1 MVTPSN
7 RRPIFA
13 GRSGDRLSAQTALT
27 QNSLD
32 SADYLTMKLL
42 HIIPD
47 IRISYG
53 GPAAT
58 MFNMRHL
65 WLAAGHE
72 VQVLTIRKEGIA
84 FPFRGGLTAV
94 APSSPARFANS
105 NEAAQWLANNYSQFD
120 LVLIHGIWTAI
131 SMRSALFLRRKRRP
145 YVMIPHGSLDPFD
158 LQKKSLAKRLLG
170 PLIIRKVLAGSSSVL
185 CSTQRSA
192 DHLVDYGAKCQR
204 KVLPWPVLPVNI
216 QISRQEARK
225 QLMIRDD
232 EFVIL
237 SLGRINYKK
246 GFAVLL
252 PAVKRLVQVNP
263 KTRLLIAGPDSG
275 GYKKVV
281 KRMINQLGLQDNITF
296 FPLVTG
302 DEKVRL
308 LRAADCFALPSLNE
322 NFGRVLVEAMQQGL
336 PCVISNNVYICN
348 ELEKGGAAMVC
359 NYDEI
364 EVFAALQ
371 KISDG
376 PEIRAEMSANAMLV
390 ARFFEPEALKERYVT
405 MLNDLAKPRKVNN
418 P

>member
-1 MVTPSN
+1 
-7 RRPIFA
+7 
-13 GRSGDRLSAQTALT
+13 
-27 QNSLD
+27 
-32 SADYLTMKLL
+32 MKLL

-58 MFNMRHL
+58 MFNMRQL

-84 FPFRGGLTAV
+84 FPFRGGLTAM

-120 LVLIHGIWTAI
+120 LVFIHGIWTAI
-131 SMRSALFLRRKRRP
+131 NIRSALFLRRKRRP

-170 PLIIRKVLAGSSSVL
+170 PLIIRKILAGSSSVL

-192 DHLVDYGAKCQR
+192 DHLVDYGAKCQI
-204 KVLPWPVLPVNI
+204 KVLPWPVLPVHS
-216 QISRQEARK
+216 QMSRQEARK

-263 KTRLLIAGPDSG
+263 KARLFIVGPDSN
-275 GYKKVV
+275 GYTKVV
-281 KRMINQLGLQDNITF
+281 QRLVQQLGLQDAVTF
-296 FPLVTG
+296 VPMVVG
-302 DEKVRL
+302 DEKERL
-308 LRAADCFALPSLNE
+308 FRAADCFALPSLNE

-336 PCVISNNVYICN
+336 PCVISDNVYICDS
-348 ELEKGGAAMVC
+348 LASGGAGLVC
-359 NYDEI
+359 RYDEQ
-364 EVFAALQ
+364 EVFTALRRLSENPELRAKMSGAA
-371 KISDG
+371 
-376 PEIRAEMSANAMLV
+376 IRT
-390 ARFFEPEALKERYVT
+390 ARSFEPQALKEQYLA
-405 MLNDLAKPRKVNN
+405 MLEQLTKPQE
-418 P
+418 